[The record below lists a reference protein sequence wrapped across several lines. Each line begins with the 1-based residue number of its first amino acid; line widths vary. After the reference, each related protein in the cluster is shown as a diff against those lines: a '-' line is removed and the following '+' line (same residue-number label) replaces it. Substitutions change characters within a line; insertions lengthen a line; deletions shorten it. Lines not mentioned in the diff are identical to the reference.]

1 MAPIPVYSASPI
13 NAATETPTPT
23 PTDKN
28 QDETKTAATTGPGPG
43 GQQYAQPGAVPTLP
57 TATGVPQAAPAAAI
71 PSRVQPAS
79 PPAPQPGA
87 APAPPGL
94 PPPPKAGET
103 AAAAAAAAAVA
114 AKQYAQAPAQTST
127 PPQMPPQLSYQA
139 PAVAQP
145 IQGRSS
151 TTAEPQGYM
160 GPRGSYPTS
169 VHSTGINSSPA
180 GYHNQGTQLP
190 YGGSGYPHQQPL
202 SGPQNSIT
210 TSSAELD
217 DQSPGMWD
225 TARKWASAAGESLAA
240 AESEVWKRINKN

>member
-13 NAATETPTPT
+13 NTATETPT

-28 QDETKTAATTGPGPG
+28 QDKTKTTATAGPGLEG
-43 GQQYAQPGAVPTLP
+43 RQHAQPGAAPTLP
-57 TATGVPQAAPAAAI
+57 TATGVPQPAPAAAI
-71 PSRVQPAS
+71 PSRVLPAS

-87 APAPPGL
+87 APPPPGL
-94 PPPPKAGET
+94 PPPPKAGE
-103 AAAAAAAAAVA
+103 AAAAAAVA
-114 AKQYAQAPAQTST
+114 VAAKQNSQAPAQTST

-139 PAVAQP
+139 PTVAQP
-145 IQGRSS
+145 FQGRSS
-151 TTAEPQGYM
+151 TTADPHGYM
-160 GPRGSYPTS
+160 GGRGPYPAP
-169 VHSTGINSSPA
+169 VHGTGVNSSSA
-180 GYHNQGTQLP
+180 GYINQA
-190 YGGSGYPHQQPL
+190 SGYPHQQSL